1 MDTTQVAINLKETF
15 VVYFDLFSA
24 DIVVVVIVID
34 AVVVLEVIEFV
45 FAVKNEDAFTR
56 LVYRGFVVKNDVF
69 FYITGYNADYD

>member
-45 FAVKNEDAFTR
+45 FAVKNEDWRKIDFAI
-56 LVYRGFVVKNDVF
+56 KSC
-69 FYITGYNADYD
+69 